1 MLCYCHRTLQIIDN
15 GERLENGL
23 CQQIRSDDDD
33 DDDGALD
40 LQIIISSKQRP
51 AVLQM
56 KKYILPND

>member
-1 MLCYCHRTLQIIDN
+1 LQIIDN

-40 LQIIISSKQRP
+40 LQIIISSKQ
-51 AVLQM
+51 
-56 KKYILPND
+56 